1 MIRFPHHAQPSTRIL
16 KVYIKALMGFNHI
29 VSPGNLNNTLFSPVC
44 VLEMAP
50 IVGIL
55 GKMYIP
61 RKRNGWGASSIGIF
75 FFFFFG
81 IYYVPGIFLSVS
93 HILPLLAPHITLVSS
108 CYIQENKS

>member
-1 MIRFPHHAQPSTRIL
+1 
-16 KVYIKALMGFNHI
+16 MGFNHI

-61 RKRNGWGASSIGIF
+61 RKRNGWGLK
-75 FFFFFG
+75 
-81 IYYVPGIFLSVS
+81 VTVL
-93 HILPLLAPHITLVSS
+93 
-108 CYIQENKS
+108 

>member
-1 MIRFPHHAQPSTRIL
+1 
-16 KVYIKALMGFNHI
+16 MGFNHI

-75 FFFFFG
+75 WGGYLLCSRYFSKCFTY
-81 IYYVPGIFLSVS
+81 ITSPYPSYYPSIIMLHTG
-93 HILPLLAPHITLVSS
+93 
-108 CYIQENKS
+108 K